1 MLYFDLLGE
10 AWSAFIK
17 TRSVAWRRIPT
28 YIISKVEKH
37 LVVRYVRMHAL
48 CMYAY
53 RILGSIST
61 RTSIRKV
68 CIFCRSSSMGTS
80 IHGVLYNET
89 EMTARN
95 IHFLIMLMFII
106 NN

>member
-28 YIISKVEKH
+28 YIISKVEKTFSCQ
-37 LVVRYVRMHAL
+37 VCTYVHAL

-80 IHGVLYNET
+80 IHGVL
-89 EMTARN
+89 
-95 IHFLIMLMFII
+95 
-106 NN
+106 